1 MPSEL
6 HFLNVKQG
14 DCTWV
19 KHPNGHNTVIDVF
32 NASIEKQKSQELT
45 KTLYDVFVLE
55 SIKSK
60 GAKGAKGNFG
70 QKKFPV
76 NPIEYLKDFDVFSV
90 FRFIL
95 THPDMDHMGGIEDFF
110 NTFNPTNFWDTN
122 NKKKMGSFEG
132 SPHKE
137 SDWDFYKNLR
147 KGSDYNPIRLELL
160 SGSKGKYYNQNED
173 GSCCGNGLFI
183 LATTK
188 ELLKAAND
196 TDDYNDCS
204 YVILYRPPNGA
215 KVIIAGDSHDK
226 TWEHI
231 LENWE
236 SEVKDCDVLLAPHHG
251 RDSKRSY
258 KFLDILK
265 PKVTFFG
272 IAKSDHLG
280 YSAWS
285 NRGLQVFTNN
295 QGNCLI
301 SKFKENGTEIRCT
314 YKTFAD
320 AFCKANDTTT
330 NYDSTTKS
338 YYLMTI

>member
-1 MPSEL
+1 MSSEL

-14 DCTWV
+14 DCSWI
-19 KHPNGHNTVIDVF
+19 KHPNGNNTIIDVC

-45 KTLYDVFVLE
+45 KAFSEIFAL
-55 SIKSK
+55 KSLK
-60 GAKGAKGNFG
+60 AKGAKGNFG
-70 QKKFPV
+70 QKQLPV
-76 NPIEYLKDFDVFSV
+76 NPIEYLQGFGVSSV

-110 NTFNPTNFWDTN
+110 NTFSPTNFWDTN
-122 NKKKMGSFEG
+122 NKKEIESFEG

-137 SDWDFYKNLR
+137 SDWKFYKNLR
-147 KGSDYNPIRLELL
+147 KGSDSDPIRLQLL
-160 SGSKGKYYNQNED
+160 SGSKGKYYNQNAE

-188 ELLKAAND
+188 ELLDIANES
-196 TDDYNDCS
+196 DDYNDCS
-204 YVILYRPPNGA
+204 YVILYKPPNGA
-215 KVIIAGDSHDK
+215 KVILAGDSHDK

-236 SEVKDCDVLLAPHHG
+236 DEVKDCDVLLAPHHG

-258 KFLDILK
+258 DFLDILK

-272 IAKSDHLG
+272 IAKSSHIN

-285 NRGLQVFTNN
+285 NRNLQVFTNN

-301 SKFKENGTEIRCT
+301 AKFNNDGTEIRCT
-314 YKTFAD
+314 YKTFA
-320 AFCKANDTTT
+320 KAYCEANGYETS
-330 NYDSTTKS
+330 YCSATKT
-338 YYLMTI
+338 YYLKTI